1 MRTVTHSGLRL
12 SCTSSPRGD
21 LVLAQPRPAVG
32 SPGLGGSPLRE
43 REQAF
48 LSSARLGRSN
58 GLQLSWP
65 LWSWEGFIFCV
76 NMAMKDLFSCPTDSP
91 MLASGGFG
99 GE

>member
-43 REQAF
+43 REQAL

-58 GLQLSWP
+58 VLRLSWP

-76 NMAMKDLFSCPTDSP
+76 DMAMKISSAAPLTAPC
-91 MLASGGFG
+91 
-99 GE
+99 